1 MTPRPANSSAVGRTL
16 RTVGS
21 ALFGVRGQKRHE
33 QDATAL
39 SPVVLVVAAV
49 VCMVLLVL
57 GLVGLASLAAG
68 G

>member
-1 MTPRPANSSAVGRTL
+1 MSQRSANSSAVGRTL

-33 QDATAL
+33 QDTTAL
-39 SPVVLVVAAV
+39 SPVTLVVAAV

-57 GLVGLASLAAG
+57 VLVGLASLAAG

>member
-1 MTPRPANSSAVGRTL
+1 MSQRPANSSAVGRTL

-21 ALFGVRGQKRHE
+21 AMFGVRGQKRHE
-33 QDATAL
+33 EDATAL

-57 GLVGLASLAAG
+57 VLVGLASLAAG